1 MTPEKMKATQL
12 LKEHQKL
19 IYKIAW
25 SYHTTTGVSFEE
37 LLSDSYIGFMHAC
50 QTYAPEKGKFTTYTW
65 VCINNHL
72 KTILKRKKQ
81 KTDELF
87 ILETTPYQS
96 IDINNPEELC
106 IIRDSIF
113 KELGEHAKTVAY
125 TLFTLPDEQKPE
137 NRTRL
142 KNELHNNGISWP
154 KIWEGMRE
162 LREFTIKM

>member
-12 LKEHQKL
+12 LEEHQKL

-25 SYHTTTGVSFEE
+25 SYHATTGLPFEE

-50 QTYAPEKGKFTTYTW
+50 QTYTPEKGKFTTCAW
-65 VCINNHL
+65 DCINSHL
-72 KTILKRKKQ
+72 KNILKRKKQ
-81 KTDELF
+81 KADELS
-87 ILETTPYQS
+87 ILRTTPPQS
-96 IDINNPEELC
+96 VDMNNPEELC
-106 IIRDSIF
+106 IIRDSIS
-113 KELGEHAKTVAY
+113 KGLGEHAKTVAY

-142 KNELHNNGISWP
+142 KNELRNNGMSWP

-162 LREFTIKM
+162 LREFTGNM